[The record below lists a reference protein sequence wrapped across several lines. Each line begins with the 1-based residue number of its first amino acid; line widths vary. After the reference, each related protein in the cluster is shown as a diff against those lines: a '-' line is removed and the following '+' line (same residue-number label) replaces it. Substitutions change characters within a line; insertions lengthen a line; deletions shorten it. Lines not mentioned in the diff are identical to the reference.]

1 MAQIKSQKKRALTN
15 LKRSAAVTS
24 EKSALKT
31 AIKNVLKAVQAND
44 KEAALA
50 AYNIANSR
58 LDKSV
63 TSGIHHKNYA
73 ARQKAR
79 LSKAVNTIQA

>member
-1 MAQIKSQKKRALTN
+1 MPQIKSQKKRALTN

-31 AIKNVLKAVQAND
+31 AIKNVLKAVDTKDAANAKVAFD
-44 KEAALA
+44 LV
-50 AYNIANSR
+50 NSK
-58 LDKSV
+58 LDKAV
-63 TSGIHHKNYA
+63 AGGLHHKNYA

-79 LSKAVNTIQA
+79 LAKALNGI

>member
-1 MAQIKSQKKRALTN
+1 MPQIKSQKKRALTN

-31 AIKNVLKAVQAND
+31 AIKKVLEAVELKNAD
-44 KEAALA
+44 A
-50 AYNIANSR
+50 ANSALDLANSK

-63 TSGIHHKNYA
+63 TGGIHHKNFA
-73 ARQKAR
+73 ARQKSR
-79 LSKAVNTIQA
+79 LAKIVAAI

>member
-1 MAQIKSQKKRALTN
+1 MPQIKSQKKRALTN

-31 AIKNVLKAVQAND
+31 AIKKVLEAVELKNSDA
-44 KEAALA
+44 
-50 AYNIANSR
+50 ANSALDFANSK

-63 TSGIHHKNYA
+63 TGGIHHKNFA
-73 ARQKAR
+73 ARQKSR
-79 LSKAVNTIQA
+79 LAKIVASI

>member
-1 MAQIKSQKKRALTN
+1 MPQIKSQKKRALTN

-31 AIKNVLKAVQAND
+31 AIKNVLKAVVAKD
-44 KEAALA
+44 SVAAKTAFDL
-50 AYNIANSR
+50 ANSK
-58 LDKSV
+58 LDKAV
-63 TSGIHHKNYA
+63 TGGLHHKNYA

-79 LSKAVNTIQA
+79 LSKAVNSL

>member
-1 MAQIKSQKKRALTN
+1 MPQIKSQKKRALTN

-31 AIKNVLKAVQAND
+31 AVKNVLKAIDAKD
-44 KEAALA
+44 AAA
-50 AYNIANSR
+50 AKTLFDAANSK

-73 ARQKAR
+73 ARQKSR
-79 LSKAVNTIQA
+79 LSKAISNI